1 MELTKYAH
9 ATVTLT
15 KDGHELLIDPGTFT
29 TNTDEL
35 LAGADAVLITHEH
48 GDHFDKD
55 KILAA
60 LEARPDLPIYA
71 PASVTA
77 QLPADRANIH
87 TVSAGFSAT
96 VAGFDF
102 EVFGENHALIH
113 QTIPLVANVGYLVD
127 GKVFH
132 PGDAYLE
139 PGVPVDT
146 LLVPTSGPWGKLGEA
161 IDYVRAVAP
170 RQSVQIHDLL
180 LSEPGRQ
187 MSGRML
193 GDDNLTGVPF
203 TTLDEGETF
212 EV

>member
-29 TNTDEL
+29 TNTEEL

-48 GDHFDKD
+48 GDHFDRD

-60 LEARPDLPIYA
+60 LETRPDLPIYA

-87 TVSAGFSAT
+87 TVSAGFSDT
-96 VAGFDF
+96 VAGFGF
-102 EVFGENHALIH
+102 EVFGEDHALIH

-193 GDDNLTGVPF
+193 GDENLTGTPIS
-203 TTLDEGETF
+203 TLADGETL